1 MSLDDLRKEIDD
13 IDSRIIE
20 LLSRRVKIAESIGHE
35 KVNMGRRIE
44 DKKRE
49 MAVLKKARQLA
60 RKEGLD
66 ESDIEAIYQKV
77 IALSRNI
84 QGVSVAFQ
92 GEIGSYSEEAAF
104 SFFGNHIQTKPYESL
119 EEVFQAVERGETRFG
134 ITPVENSLEGSIAR
148 TYDLLLESE
157 LKACGEL
164 ELKIAHCLIAKKGAT
179 LDSIKKIYSHPQA
192 LGQCQAFLKHLD
204 CDLIPTYDTAGS
216 VKMIKEK
223 AITDGAAIA
232 SYRSAEI
239 YDMEVLARDIQDNAY
254 NFTRFF
260 ILSTEESPQTG
271 NDKTSIVFSVK
282 HKPGALYNFL
292 KDLTENKI
300 NMTKI
305 ESRPTRQKPWEYNFY
320 LDFEGHRQDKM
331 AKKALEKLAA
341 SALFVKVLGS
351 YPRAK

>member
-1 MSLDDLRKEIDD
+1 MSLDNLRKEIDE
-13 IDSRIIE
+13 IDSRLVE
-20 LLSRRVKIAESIGHE
+20 LLARRVKIAENIGRK
-35 KVNMGRRIE
+35 KVDMGQRIE
-44 DKKRE
+44 DKERE
-49 MAVLKKARQLA
+49 MSVLEKAKELA

-66 ESDIEAIYQKV
+66 EADIEAIYQKV
-77 IALSRNI
+77 IALSRNR

-104 SFFGNHIQTKPYESL
+104 SFFGGHIQTRPYESL
-119 EEVFQAVERGETRFG
+119 EEVFQAVEQDKVQFG
-134 ITPVENSLEGSIAR
+134 IAPIENSLEGSIAR

-157 LKACGEL
+157 LKVCGEL
-164 ELKIAHCLIAKKGAT
+164 ELKVAHCLIARQGAT
-179 LDSIKKIYSHPQA
+179 LDSIERIYSHPQA
-192 LGQCQAFLKHLD
+192 LGQCQAFLKHLG
-204 CDLIPTYDTAGS
+204 CELTPTYDTAGS

-223 AITDGAAIA
+223 AIADGAAIA
-232 SYRSAEI
+232 GYRAAEI
-239 YDMEVLARDIQDNAY
+239 YGMEVLARDIQDNAY

-260 ILSTEESPQTG
+260 ILAKEDSPPTG
-271 NDKTSIVFSVK
+271 HDKTSVVFSVK

-292 KDLTENKI
+292 KDLTDNNI

-331 AKKALEKLAA
+331 AKEALEKLEA

-351 YPRAK
+351 YTRAK

>member
-1 MSLDDLRKEIDD
+1 MSLDDLRKEIDE
-13 IDSRIIE
+13 IDSRLIE
-20 LLSRRVKIAESIGHE
+20 LLAKRAKIAENIGRK
-35 KVNMGRRIE
+35 KVDMGQRIE

-49 MAVLKKARQLA
+49 TAVLEKAKELA

-66 ESDIEAIYQKV
+66 EADIEAIYQKV
-77 IALSRNI
+77 IALSRNR

-104 SFFGNHIQTKPYESL
+104 NFFGGHIQTKPYESL
-119 EEVFQAVERGETRFG
+119 EEVFHAVEQDKVQFG
-134 ITPVENSLEGSIAR
+134 IAPIENSLEGSIAR

-157 LKACGEL
+157 LKTCGEL
-164 ELKIAHCLIAKKGAT
+164 ELKVSHCLIARQGTT
-179 LDSIKKIYSHPQA
+179 LDSIKRIYSHPQA
-192 LGQCQAFLKHLD
+192 LGQCQAFLKHLG
-204 CDLIPTYDTAGS
+204 CELIPTYDTAGS

-223 AITDGAAIA
+223 AIADGAAIA

-239 YDMEVLARDIQDNAY
+239 YGMEVLARDIQDNAY

-260 ILSTEESPQTG
+260 TLAKEDSPQTG
-271 NDKTSIVFSVK
+271 HDKTSVVFSVK

-292 KDLTENKI
+292 KDLTDNNI

-320 LDFEGHRQDKM
+320 LDFEGHHQDKM
-331 AKKALEKLAA
+331 AKEALEKLEA